1 METTNCSQIREA
13 LIRRLSDEIVIS
25 TVMDQCVF
33 SLPIKGLDE
42 RSTDVFV
49 EKLLGQSYRVH
60 DAGITTSHLF
70 AQGIHITEHKA
81 SMFEEVAKRLGV
93 TYLAGIFEVSCRE
106 SEVEDAILAIG
117 QCSAMATVE
126 AVSHKPV
133 IEEDPIKTRVQRSL
147 THWKPEYVK
156 EIRRR
161 VLVKGRKARHT
172 FDFVSFP
179 EDADRCNTVAIQVLA
194 PSHSPQAQAERYG
207 FLVLDTEQ
215 LAPYET
221 WKRFAIVTKVEEWGD
236 RPLELVQ
243 DLSQE
248 TVKLVSGEEEQ
259 IERMIPQIMENLS
272 KAA

>member
-13 LIRRLSDEIVIS
+13 LIRRLSDQIVIS

-33 SLPIKGLDE
+33 SLPIRGLDE
-42 RSTDVFV
+42 RPTDVFV
-49 EKLLGQSYRVH
+49 EKQLGQSFRVH

-81 SMFEEVAKRLGV
+81 SMLEEVAKRLGV
-93 TYLAGIFEVSCRE
+93 SYLAGTFEVSCKE
-106 SEVEDAILAIG
+106 SEVQDAILAIG

-126 AVSHKPV
+126 SASHKPV
-133 IEEDPIKTRVQRSL
+133 IEEDPIKTRVDRSL
-147 THWKPEYVK
+147 TLWKPTYVR

-161 VLVKGRKARHT
+161 VPVKGRKARHS

-179 EDADRCNTVAIQVLA
+179 EDADRTNTVAIQVLA

-215 LAPYET
+215 LAPYES

-236 RPLELVQ
+236 RPLQLVQ

-248 TVKLVSGEEEQ
+248 TVKLLSGDERN
-259 IERMIPQIMENLS
+259 IETMLPQIMENLS